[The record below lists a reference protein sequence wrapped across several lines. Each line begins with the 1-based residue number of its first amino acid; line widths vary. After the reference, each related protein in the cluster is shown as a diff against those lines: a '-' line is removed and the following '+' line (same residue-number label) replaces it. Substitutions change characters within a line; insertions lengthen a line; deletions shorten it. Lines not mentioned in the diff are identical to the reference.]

1 MGLQDLLSPQAV
13 IVDLKATCKR
23 EVLSALAKATSELVE
38 GTETTQIRDAL
49 LEREQLGST
58 GVGEGV
64 AIPHG
69 KIKGLPKITGVL
81 ARLNQPIDF
90 DSVDAQPV
98 DLVFLLLAPEDAS
111 AAHLKA
117 LAKVSRLLRDED
129 ARAALR
135 GAETAEGLY
144 AAATAPIDHSSNAA

>member
-13 IVDLKATCKR
+13 IINLKARCKR
-23 EVLSALAKATSELVE
+23 EVLSALAEASCDLVE
-38 GTETTQIRDAL
+38 GTECNQVRDAL

-69 KIKGLPKITGVL
+69 KIKGLPKITGIL
-81 ARLNQPIDF
+81 ARLDQPIDF
-90 DSVDAQPV
+90 DSVDSQPV
-98 DLVFLLLAPEDAS
+98 DLVFLLLAPEEAT

-135 GAETAEGLY
+135 GAETAEALY
-144 AAATAPIDHSSNAA
+144 AAATSTKDRSSDAA

>member
-1 MGLQDLLSPQAV
+1 MGLEVLLSPQGV
-13 IVDLKATCKR
+13 IPCLKACCKR
-23 EVLSALAKATSELVE
+23 EVLSALAEAAAGLV
-38 GTETTQIRDAL
+38 DAPAEAILKTL

-69 KIKGLPKITGVL
+69 KIEGLSRIVGLL
-81 ARLNQPIDF
+81 ARLENPVDF
-90 DSVDAQPV
+90 DAVDDQPV
-98 DLVFLLLAPEDAS
+98 DLVFLLLAPANAT

-117 LAKVSRLLRDED
+117 LAKVSRLLRDDE

-135 GAETAEGLY
+135 GADTAEALLAIAVSDRKSD
-144 AAATAPIDHSSNAA
+144 AA